1 MLEKTCAYIV
11 SETRESGEF
20 LFEICDEIGLGLSRK
35 FVSISAVEKQTKIS
49 PICFF
54 LFPASENDRFIA
66 DYVRVIRTSTERN
79 ICFAPIILLTP
90 DAHRGKIT
98 LGLSLGFDEI
108 LAPPWTTPLLK
119 ARFLRQLTN
128 SFDYFST
135 ETYFGPDRRR
145 LESQQLD
152 YYAKERRDQTYNF
165 RRYSIRRHTI
175 NGVEILTDERF
186 EVRNGVKRF
195 PAT

>member
-11 SETRESGEF
+11 SESRENGKF
-20 LFEICDEIGLGLSRK
+20 LFEICDEMGVGLSRQ
-35 FVSISAVEKQTKIS
+35 FATIGAAEQQTKVS

-54 LFPASENDRFIA
+54 LFPASENDRFITER
-66 DYVRVIRTSTERN
+66 VRDIRTSKERN

-90 DAHRGKIT
+90 DVHRDKIS

-108 LAPPWTTPLLK
+108 LAPPWTTQLLR
-119 ARFLRQLTN
+119 ARFHRQLTN
-128 SFDYFST
+128 AFDYFST

-145 LESQQLD
+145 LESQQID
-152 YYAKERRDQTYNF
+152 YYAKDRRDQSYNF
-165 RRYSIRRHTI
+165 RRYSIRRHTL

-186 EVRNGVKRF
+186 EVRNGVKRYSSL
-195 PAT
+195 

>member
-1 MLEKTCAYIV
+1 MLETTCAYIV
-11 SETRESGEF
+11 SESRENGKF
-20 LFEICDEIGLGLSRK
+20 LFEICDEMGVGTSRQ
-35 FVSISAVEKQTKIS
+35 FASIAAAEKQTKIS

-54 LFPASENDRFIA
+54 LFPASENDKFIA
-66 DYVRVIRTSTERN
+66 DHVREIRTSSERN
-79 ICFAPIILLTP
+79 ICFAPVILLTP
-90 DAHRGKIT
+90 DAQRSKIT

-108 LAPPWTTPLLK
+108 LAPPWTTPLLR

-152 YYAKERRDQTYNF
+152 YYTKERRDHTYNF
-165 RRYSIRRHTI
+165 RRYSIRRHTV

-186 EVRNGVKRF
+186 EVRNGVKRY